1 MARKPTDTVQ
11 LKLRFSEALRRRLER
26 EAARQ
31 DRSLNSEIISRV
43 EQSFQKRDES
53 ELTASTL
60 RAAFG
65 GATGDLLRAIPL
77 AIWLIERRTGK
88 KWNEDFETYF
98 SVKDAT
104 DNVIEALARPLTPV
118 RAAGIFKQQEERM
131 FSADQRERIAGM
143 MVGDLE
149 QRRIPKSRSQII
161 AEIEKMETASLQR
174 SRLAKGAALEALQK
188 MGMAPSDAE
197 IAEAGKKV
205 AEARKRETDNEGS
218 QE

>member
-1 MARKPTDTVQ
+1 MAKKKKATPHLRIRIEPELLAQLENSRKAQGRTLTG
-11 LKLRFSEALRRRLER
+11 
-26 EAARQ
+26 
-31 DRSLNSEIISRV
+31 EIVHRI
-43 EQSFQKRDES
+43 EQSFRRS
-53 ELTASTL
+53 EDADLAASTF

-65 GATGDLLRAIPL
+65 GPTGDLLRAIAT

-118 RAAGIFKQQEERM
+118 RAAGIFKQREERL
-131 FSADQRERIAGM
+131 FSADLLEQIADM

-149 QRRIPKSRSQII
+149 QRRIPKSRSQVI
-161 AEIEKMETASLQR
+161 AEIEKMETANLQR
-174 SRLAKGAALEALQK
+174 SRLAKAAALEALQK

-205 AEARKRETDNEGS
+205 AEARKREADNEGS

>member
-118 RAAGIFKQQEERM
+118 RAAGIFKQREERL
-131 FSADQRERIAGM
+131 FSPDLLERIAGM

-205 AEARKRETDNEGS
+205 AEARKREADNEGS

>member
-1 MARKPTDTVQ
+1 MAKKKKATPH
-11 LKLRFSEALRRRLER
+11 LRIRIEPELLARLE
-26 EAARQ
+26 
-31 DRSLNSEIISRV
+31 NSRRAQGRTLTGEIVHRI
-43 EQSFQKRDES
+43 EQSFRRS
-53 ELTASTL
+53 EDADLAASTF

-65 GATGDLLRAIPL
+65 GPTGELLRAIAT

-143 MVGDLE
+143 LVGDLE
-149 QRRIPKSRSQII
+149 QRRILKSQSQII

-205 AEARKRETDNEGS
+205 AEARKRETDNDGEKK
-218 QE
+218 

>member
-1 MARKPTDTVQ
+1 MARKPTATVQ
-11 LKLRFSEALRRRLER
+11 LKLRFAVALRRRWER

-149 QRRIPKSRSQII
+149 QRRILKSQSQII

-205 AEARKRETDNEGS
+205 AEPRKREADNEGS

>member
-1 MARKPTDTVQ
+1 LARKPTDTVQ

-118 RAAGIFKQQEERM
+118 RAAGIFKQREERL
-131 FSADQRERIAGM
+131 FSPDLLERIAGM

>member
-1 MARKPTDTVQ
+1 LDELLQGAAAKAGRSV
-11 LKLRFSEALRRRLER
+11 SEEIEHRL
-26 EAARQ
+26 
-31 DRSLNSEIISRV
+31 D
-43 EQSFQKRDES
+43 QSFQRAHEAD
-53 ELTASTL
+53 LMINAL
-60 RAAFG
+60 RAANG
-65 GATGDLLRAIPL
+65 KPTSDLLRAI
-77 AIWLIERRTGK
+77 ATVVWLIERRTGK

-98 SVKDAT
+98 SVKVAT
-104 DNVIEALARPLTPV
+104 DNVIEALAHSLTPV
-118 RAAGIFKQQEERM
+118 RAAGIFKQREERL
-131 FSADQRERIAGM
+131 FSADLLERIAGM

-197 IAEAGKKV
+197 IAEAGKKD
-205 AEARKRETDNEGS
+205 AEARKREADNEGS

>member
-1 MARKPTDTVQ
+1 VQ

-65 GATGDLLRAIPL
+65 GATGDLLRAIPI

-118 RAAGIFKQQEERM
+118 RAAGIFKQREERL
-131 FSADQRERIAGM
+131 FSPDLLERIAGM

-205 AEARKRETDNEGS
+205 AEPRKREADNEGS

>member
-118 RAAGIFKQQEERM
+118 RAAGIFKQREERL
-131 FSADQRERIAGM
+131 FSPDLLERIAGM

>member
-118 RAAGIFKQQEERM
+118 RAAGIFKQREERL
-131 FSADQRERIAGM
+131 FSADLLKRIAGM

-205 AEARKRETDNEGS
+205 AEARKREADNEGS

>member
-65 GATGDLLRAIPL
+65 GATGDLLRAIAI
-77 AIWLIERRTGK
+77 AIWLIEKRTGK
-88 KWNEDFETYF
+88 KWNEDSHAGFLASIALRTIEGAF
-98 SVKDAT
+98 RFPLDAKGIA
-104 DNVIEALARPLTPV
+104 DRIVDYEQYLGPSEASESILAF
-118 RAAGIFKQQEERM
+118 RAAI
-131 FSADQRERIAGM
+131 
-143 MVGDLE
+143 
-149 QRRIPKSRSQII
+149 
-161 AEIEKMETASLQR
+161 T
-174 SRLAKGAALEALQK
+174 ALQL

-197 IAEAGKKV
+197 IAKETAELRLKV
-205 AEARKRETDNEGS
+205 ERIRSTVSRISSAATEDEGS
-218 QE
+218 KR

>member
-1 MARKPTDTVQ
+1 MQ

-118 RAAGIFKQQEERM
+118 RAAGIFKQREERL
-131 FSADQRERIAGM
+131 FSPDLLERIAGM

-205 AEARKRETDNEGS
+205 AEARKREADNEGS

>member
-65 GATGDLLRAIPL
+65 GATGDLLRAIPI

-197 IAEAGKKV
+197 IAEAGKKD
-205 AEARKRETDNEGS
+205 AEARKREADNEGS

>member
-1 MARKPTDTVQ
+1 VQ

-118 RAAGIFKQQEERM
+118 RAAGIFKQREERL
-131 FSADQRERIAGM
+131 FSPDLLERIAGM

-205 AEARKRETDNEGS
+205 AEARKREADNEGS

>member
-1 MARKPTDTVQ
+1 MQ

-118 RAAGIFKQQEERM
+118 RAAGIFKQREERL
-131 FSADQRERIAGM
+131 FSPDLLERIAGM

-149 QRRIPKSRSQII
+149 QRRIPKSQSQII

-197 IAEAGKKV
+197 IAEAGKKD
-205 AEARKRETDNEGS
+205 AEARKREADNEGS

>member
-1 MARKPTDTVQ
+1 MQ

-118 RAAGIFKQQEERM
+118 RAAGIFKQREERL
-131 FSADQRERIAGM
+131 FSPELLERIAGM

-149 QRRIPKSRSQII
+149 QRRIPKSSSQII

-205 AEARKRETDNEGS
+205 AEPRKREADNEGS

>member
-65 GATGDLLRAIPL
+65 GATGDLLRAIAI
-77 AIWLIERRTGK
+77 AIWLIEKRTGK

-118 RAAGIFKQQEERM
+118 RAAGIFKQREERL
-131 FSADQRERIAGM
+131 FSPDLLERIAGM

-205 AEARKRETDNEGS
+205 AEPRKREADNEGS

>member
-118 RAAGIFKQQEERM
+118 RAAGIFKQREERL
-131 FSADQRERIAGM
+131 FSPDLLERIAGM

-205 AEARKRETDNEGS
+205 AEPRKREADNEGS

>member
-205 AEARKRETDNEGS
+205 AEARKREADNEGS

>member
-118 RAAGIFKQQEERM
+118 RAAGIFKQREERL
-131 FSADQRERIAGM
+131 FSPDLLERIAGM
-143 MVGDLE
+143 MVGDRE

-205 AEARKRETDNEGS
+205 AEPRKREADNEGS

>member
-104 DNVIEALARPLTPV
+104 DNVSEALARPLTPV
-118 RAAGIFKQQEERM
+118 RAAGIFKQREERL
-131 FSADQRERIAGM
+131 FSPDLLERIAGM

>member
-1 MARKPTDTVQ
+1 LARKPTDTVQ

-65 GATGDLLRAIPL
+65 GATGDLLRAIPI

-118 RAAGIFKQQEERM
+118 RAAGIFKQREERL
-131 FSADQRERIAGM
+131 FSPDLLERIAGM

-205 AEARKRETDNEGS
+205 AEPRKREADNEGS

>member
-1 MARKPTDTVQ
+1 LARKPTDTVQ

-65 GATGDLLRAIPL
+65 GATGDLLRAIGT

-98 SVKDAT
+98 SVKVAT
-104 DNVIEALARPLTPV
+104 DNVIEALAHSLTPV
-118 RAAGIFKQQEERM
+118 RAAGIFKQREERL
-131 FSADQRERIAGM
+131 FSADLLERIAGM

-197 IAEAGKKV
+197 IAEAGKKD
-205 AEARKRETDNEGS
+205 AEARKREADNEGS

>member
-1 MARKPTDTVQ
+1 LARKPTDTVQ

-118 RAAGIFKQQEERM
+118 RAAGIFKQREERL
-131 FSADQRERIAGM
+131 FSPDLLERIAGM

-205 AEARKRETDNEGS
+205 AEPRKREADNEGS

>member
-1 MARKPTDTVQ
+1 LARKPTDTVQ

-118 RAAGIFKQQEERM
+118 RAAGIFKQREERL
-131 FSADQRERIAGM
+131 FSPDLLERIAGM

-205 AEARKRETDNEGS
+205 AEARKREADNEGS

>member
-1 MARKPTDTVQ
+1 VQ

-118 RAAGIFKQQEERM
+118 RAAGIFKQREERL
-131 FSADQRERIAGM
+131 FSPDLLERIAGM

-205 AEARKRETDNEGS
+205 AEPRKREADNEGS

>member
-31 DRSLNSEIISRV
+31 DRSLNSEIISRL

-65 GATGDLLRAIPL
+65 GATGDLLRAIAI

-88 KWNEDFETYF
+88 KWNEDFETHY
-98 SVKDAT
+98 SAKDAT

-118 RAAGIFKQQEERM
+118 RAAGIFKQQEERL

-149 QRRIPKSRSQII
+149 QRRISKSRSQIS

-197 IAEAGKKV
+197 IAEAGKKD
-205 AEARKRETDNEGS
+205 AEARKREADNEGS

>member
-1 MARKPTDTVQ
+1 MQ

-65 GATGDLLRAIPL
+65 GATGDLLRAIPI

-149 QRRIPKSRSQII
+149 QRRIPKSQSQII

-205 AEARKRETDNEGS
+205 AEPRKREADNEGS

>member
-1 MARKPTDTVQ
+1 MQ

-65 GATGDLLRAIPL
+65 GATGDLLRAIPI

-118 RAAGIFKQQEERM
+118 RAAGIFKQREERL
-131 FSADQRERIAGM
+131 FSPDLLERIAGM

-205 AEARKRETDNEGS
+205 AEPRKREADNEGS

>member
-1 MARKPTDTVQ
+1 MQ

-118 RAAGIFKQQEERM
+118 RAAGIFKQREERL
-131 FSADQRERIAGM
+131 FSPDLLERIAGM

-205 AEARKRETDNEGS
+205 AEPRKREADNEGS

>member
-1 MARKPTDTVQ
+1 MQ

-65 GATGDLLRAIPL
+65 GATGDLLRAIPI

-118 RAAGIFKQQEERM
+118 RAAGIFKQREERL
-131 FSADQRERIAGM
+131 FSPDLLERIAGM

-205 AEARKRETDNEGS
+205 AEARKREADNEGS

>member
-131 FSADQRERIAGM
+131 FYDLRERIAGM
-143 MVGDLE
+143 LVGDLE
-149 QRRIPKSRSQII
+149 QRRIPKSQSQII

-205 AEARKRETDNEGS
+205 AEPRKREADNEGS

>member
-118 RAAGIFKQQEERM
+118 RAAGIFKQREERL
-131 FSADQRERIAGM
+131 FSPDLLERIAGM

-149 QRRIPKSRSQII
+149 QRRIPKSQSQII

-205 AEARKRETDNEGS
+205 AEARKREADNEGS

>member
-1 MARKPTDTVQ
+1 MQ

-205 AEARKRETDNEGS
+205 AEPRKREADNEGS

>member
-1 MARKPTDTVQ
+1 MQ

-104 DNVIEALARPLTPV
+104 DNVIEALARPLTPE
-118 RAAGIFKQQEERM
+118 RASGIFKQREERL
-131 FSADQRERIAGM
+131 FSPDLLERIAGM

-205 AEARKRETDNEGS
+205 AEPRKREADNEGS

>member
-118 RAAGIFKQQEERM
+118 RAAGIFKQREERL
-131 FSADQRERIAGM
+131 FSPDLLERIAGM

-197 IAEAGKKV
+197 IAEAGKKD
-205 AEARKRETDNEGS
+205 AEARKREADNEGS

>member
-1 MARKPTDTVQ
+1 VQ

-118 RAAGIFKQQEERM
+118 RAAGIFKQREERL
-131 FSADQRERIAGM
+131 FSPDLLERIAGM

-149 QRRIPKSRSQII
+149 QRRIPKSQSQII

-205 AEARKRETDNEGS
+205 AEPRKREADNEGS

>member
-1 MARKPTDTVQ
+1 LARKPTDTVQ

-149 QRRIPKSRSQII
+149 QRRIPKSQSQII

-205 AEARKRETDNEGS
+205 AEPRKREADNEGS